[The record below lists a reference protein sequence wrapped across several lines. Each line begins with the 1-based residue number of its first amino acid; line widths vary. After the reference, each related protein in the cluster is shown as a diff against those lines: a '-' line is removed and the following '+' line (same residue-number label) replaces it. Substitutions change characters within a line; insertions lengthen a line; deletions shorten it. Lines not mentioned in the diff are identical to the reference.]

1 MASVSIQCSTGQTL
15 SVVVELD
22 GTTVGE
28 LKALLQA
35 RVDAVPAQMRVIYGG
50 RVLKDHET
58 LASHAVRDGHTV
70 HLVIGPPSSGGLGP
84 QQIGVAEERMQGA
97 GDGGSLAATPPCVT
111 TCVTHA
117 QFLQMLDRPRVNG
130 VVIVYFTASWC
141 GPCRRIA
148 PVFQDLARDVETAN
162 FVKVDVD
169 QNPET
174 AAFCNVTSMPTFQL
188 FRGRS
193 LLHTVKVDA
202 RLIAPL
208 HPPVSD

>member
-70 HLVIGPPSSGGLGP
+70 HLVIGPPSSRGLGP
-84 QQIGVAEERMQGA
+84 QPIGVAEERMQGA
-97 GDGGSLAATPPCVT
+97 GDGGSLAEAPPCVT

-202 RLIAPL
+202 RLIASL
-208 HPPVSD
+208 HPRVSD